1 MDTREAQLFHHDHQC
16 LVSIAGIAGEMAK
29 TEIPV
34 SFPAYWSQSMAAWAL
49 PLPERMSFHS
59 RQAHHFELPHDVD
72 CWPAIELRVE
82 ILVVPAASIALVEK
96 ASAVSAARVDL
107 AEQMEFV
114 GQPILNS

>member
-1 MDTREAQLFHHDHQC
+1 
-16 LVSIAGIAGEMAK
+16 
-29 TEIPV
+29 
-34 SFPAYWSQSMAAWAL
+34 MAASSLSL
-49 PLPERMSFHS
+49 PARMSLES

-82 ILVVPAASIALVEK
+82 ILVVPAAIFALVAQ